1 VSSLFEFPLP
11 DIGEGVAE
19 GEIVEWKV
27 NEGDAVKEDQ
37 VLLEVMTDK
46 ATVEIATPRAGVV
59 QKRCFKEGERCPV
72 GQVLIVIE
80 TGGAAAAT
88 ATPGVSAASSAQLPE
103 VTSRDK
109 TPGPVSVSAPE
120 QVLATPATR
129 RLAREMGVDLAR
141 VKGSGPGGQITAADV
156 RAATVGAPPAEKTT
170 LDERTPGPQPVSVS
184 DVRIPFRGVRRK
196 IAEHMVET
204 QRQVA
209 QFTYV
214 EEIDC
219 TELVELRDKAE
230 ARLASHGI
238 KLTYLPFFVK
248 AAVEAL
254 KKHPQLNAT
263 LDEAKGEIV
272 QRREY
277 HIGLAAQTPEG
288 LMVPVIRH
296 ADHRPLLDLAREV
309 DRLAVAAKNGRV
321 SQRDLGGSTF
331 TITSLGALGGIM
343 ATPIVNYPEVA
354 ILAIHKIAK
363 RPVVL
368 GDKIV
373 VRDMMNLSLSV
384 DHRLVDGYDAA
395 TFVAEL
401 RASLET
407 PGLIFLEGV

>member
-1 VSSLFEFPLP
+1 MAYEFKLP
-11 DIGEGVAE
+11 DIGEGMAE
-19 GEIVEWKV
+19 GEIVRWLVK
-27 NEGDAVKEDQ
+27 EGDELGQDQ
-37 VLLEVMTDK
+37 PMVEVMTDK
-46 ATVEIATPRAGVV
+46 ATVEIATPRAGIVLE
-59 QKRCFKEGERCPV
+59 RRFKEGQRCPV
-72 GQVLIVIE
+72 GQVLIVID
-80 TGGAAAAT
+80 TSAV
-88 ATPGVSAASSAQLPE
+88 TPKTPE
-103 VTSRDK
+103 VSSRDK
-109 TPGPVSVSAPE
+109 TPGPVAVGPASGA
-120 QVLATPATR
+120 VLATPATR
-129 RLAREMGVDLAR
+129 RLARELAVDLTR
-141 VKGSGPGGQITAADV
+141 VTGTGPGGQITAADV
-156 RAATVGAPPAEKTT
+156 RAAGVTAGPVKEP
-170 LDERTPGPQPVSVS
+170 DNQVTPGPATMSAA
-184 DVRIPFRGVRRK
+184 DVRIPFRGVRRM
-196 IAEHMVET
+196 IAEHMLQT

-214 EEIDC
+214 EEVDC

-230 ARLASHGI
+230 ARLVGHGI

-254 KKHPQLNAT
+254 KKHPQINAT
-263 LDEAKGEIV
+263 LDEPAGEIV

-277 HIGLAAQTPEG
+277 HIGIAAQTPEG

-296 ADHRPLLDLAREV
+296 ADRRSLLDLAREV
-309 DRLAVAAKNGRV
+309 DRLGVAAKNGRV

-331 TITSLGALGGIM
+331 TITSLGALGGVV

-395 TFVAEL
+395 TFVAEMK
-401 RASLET
+401 ASLET
-407 PGLIFLEGV
+407 PGLIFLDGT